1 MLLYHWQYDNII
13 TLGFCEIHWRP
24 ELAHVQQPLLGA
36 SLTNHVNFFAKNCTK
51 NYGKNIDGRI
61 DLPHIEG
68 SELLTLCSRTGP
80 VGQGARRF
88 MKMLTMCDRLAGR
101 IIKSFW
107 LPKSHVKYWS
117 LLIWMIW
124 LIGLLVW
131 CLEPMAFS
139 SSESSSRAYP
149 IEKAW
154 SMKSPVAGNSRHLP
168 WPPFWSYHSDSV
180 TCLKNSWTFNP
191 VPHQADSPK
200 EWLMQILRYWTAK
213 GSPLSAFKNSLRQNA
228 SHWIIHSESP
238 LQLELDTSHC
248 ISNSLG
254 RGETSKLLRSSHAAS
269 SSERCRPNTTW
280 WSQIHHRMECKTVTW
295 QN

>member
-1 MLLYHWQYDNII
+1 ME
-13 TLGFCEIHWRP
+13 G
-24 ELAHVQQPLLGA
+24 
-36 SLTNHVNFFAKNCTK
+36 SK
-51 NYGKNIDGRI
+51 
-61 DLPHIEG
+61 PHMEG

-213 GSPLSAFKNSLRQNA
+213 GIPPFCFQKFIASECVSLN
-228 SHWIIHSESP
+228 HSSWEP
-238 LQLELDTSHC
+238 
-248 ISNSLG
+248 I
-254 RGETSKLLRSSHAAS
+254 AAGVGYIALH
-269 SSERCRPNTTW
+269 
-280 WSQIHHRMECKTVTW
+280 Q
-295 QN
+295 

>member
-1 MLLYHWQYDNII
+1 M
-13 TLGFCEIHWRP
+13 
-24 ELAHVQQPLLGA
+24 
-36 SLTNHVNFFAKNCTK
+36 
-51 NYGKNIDGRI
+51 
-61 DLPHIEG
+61 EG
-68 SELLTLCSRTGP
+68 SSTHCVAELLTLCSRTGP
-80 VGQGARRF
+80 EGQAARRF
-88 MKMLTMCDRLAGR
+88 KKMLTMCDRFAGR

-117 LLIWMIW
+117 LLIWLIW
-124 LIGLLVW
+124 LIGLL
-131 CLEPMAFS
+131 LELMAFS

-154 SMKSPVAGNSRHLP
+154 GQWKALLAGNSRHL

-213 GSPLSAFKNSLRQNA
+213 GIPLSAFKNLLRQNV
-228 SHWIIHSESP
+228 SHWIIHFESP